1 MTSPDLT
8 HPHSLTA
15 QSGQTNHH
23 LSLPTADKSDECV
36 HVLSVWQWRRA
47 SCNCPCIFFWSNV
60 CDLHSRFIVASR
72 VGPVHPLSFCRLLR
86 ACAMCKRTSSDRNS
100 PSSRATAQPAR
111 KEPRQRARRLPK
123 QAAVAATAAGSS
135 NAPGDARRW
144 LPGGARVPQPALGCV
159 ACTVN
164 LCVKCRKPVAEGGW
178 DHVGYCD
185 SMLPPVSG

>member
-47 SCNCPCIFFWSNV
+47 SCNCPCNFFGATSVIFTAVSS
-60 CDLHSRFIVASR
+60 SRRASA
-72 VGPVHPLSFCRLLR
+72 PSIHCLCRLLR

-123 QAAVAATAAGSS
+123 QAAVAATAALVRAMRLATHDGGCP
-135 NAPGDARRW
+135 AARESLSRPW
-144 LPGGARVPQPALGCV
+144 AASRARSISV
-159 ACTVN
+159 
-164 LCVKCRKPVAEGGW
+164 
-178 DHVGYCD
+178 
-185 SMLPPVSG
+185 

>member
-47 SCNCPCIFFWSNV
+47 SCNCPCNFFGATSVIFTALSS
-60 CDLHSRFIVASR
+60 SRRASA
-72 VGPVHPLSFCRLLR
+72 PSIHCLCRLLR
-86 ACAMCKRTSSDRNS
+86 ACAMCKWTSSERNS

-159 ACTVN
+159 ACKVN